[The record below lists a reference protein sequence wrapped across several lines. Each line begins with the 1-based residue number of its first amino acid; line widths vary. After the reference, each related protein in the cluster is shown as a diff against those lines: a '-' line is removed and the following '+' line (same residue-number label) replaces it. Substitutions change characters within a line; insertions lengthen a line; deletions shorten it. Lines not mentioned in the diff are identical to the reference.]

1 MLLISSDFCVKD
13 DKVYFYC
20 ILQLII
26 SYGKVIMVADLNHAE
41 VEDAQEHSSVFEL
54 KEFRKASLI
63 WAIILF
69 INESYP

>member
-13 DKVYFYC
+13 KVYFYC
-20 ILQLII
+20 ILQLVI
-26 SYGKVIMVADLNHAE
+26 SYGKVIMVADLSHAE